1 MQQNQRLDEVFIA
14 RARERGLLAEP
25 QLASLRSELQARR
38 RREPDLCAHELAVEK
53 GILSIEAALA
63 LLDADPEDT
72 LLDVQA
78 RIDDPDLVRD
88 TERLTL
94 ASLHDDGPDLS
105 PEYAADDEAFDGVP
119 RFVEPLPPA
128 YAIPDSSGDSHLEME
143 LPPPASESGDS
154 LFDDPAAGST
164 PGLGG
169 FDTEQPALQPADS
182 TLDGTGNHGFVSETS
197 LGMDTAMLSPDDVP
211 EIAAQ
216 PEFAA
221 ARETLEIQEDDHA
234 GLLDSSIE
242 HSLLDDGYARQV
254 VEDDSLSDAE
264 LASFDPG
271 AHAVQTLGGAA
282 RPDATAPGFD
292 GDETSPGGI
301 EITSSGDS
309 SVRSTRDTDVPVR
322 PTSPV
327 PAFQN
332 RSSKGATQDF
342 ASFEA
347 PHIPPADDDTG
358 SQRIEDESEVISGN
372 MIDSA
377 VNEVMDQAD
386 DTYFGPPADLTITPP
401 EVLEDSIA
409 PPRPMK
415 ESTLF
420 DSEQIAGADSASR
433 IQREFDADESDFVA
447 TTPPSAPG
455 QSRKGTGKP
464 TSRTG
469 EPSVTRP
476 PSFPTEEQSTVY
488 DDSDVSLAE
497 ISEARQPTG
506 PASEVTT
513 GSRTQFATGEGGRPG
528 LRSGTDSKLGV
539 ESKITGEE
547 PAKPGEQIEANEMTV
562 ADLRKQMG
570 IGGGVKVGG
579 ETGAMKRLVGGTK
592 RRYAVIRE
600 IARGGMGKV
609 IEVEDNDLRRSVAL
623 KVLRKEMLDRRDLV
637 ERFLEEAQIT
647 GQLEHPNIVPVHE
660 IGVDGR
666 GNLYFTMKLVE
677 GEDLSSILKRMRKKD
692 PGAEQAYPLNRM
704 IDIFIKVC
712 EGMAFAHSKGVIHRD
727 LKPANIMVGRF
738 GEVQIMDW
746 GVAKIIG
753 RKEDS
758 AERVVGSDRQDDDA
772 ARTMVGSILG
782 TPSYMS
788 PEQARGEVN
797 SMGQESDV
805 FSLGVILYELL
816 ALQTPWNAQTS
827 AQVLDQVKNY
837 DPEPPSK
844 KAPDRK
850 IPPELEQLAMKCI
863 EKVPHKRIGSAEELV
878 DNLRSWQ
885 EGRTLAAV
893 NYSFGQLFAKW
904 VSRNKVAVI
913 TTFLVLLALGGG
925 GFVAYRAAQVAT
937 LDRANQSVADGTGL
951 LADARA
957 QLAARN
963 WDTAQN
969 SASDAAIKFQS
980 ALDALGDDEVA
991 TKGLLDATNVRAEAL
1006 IRKQTER
1013 DEAERTKREEEKR
1026 KQLAEA
1032 LDSARALL
1040 ATARLQDADAAFE
1053 ASRVRESFA
1062 DAGKAFDRV
1071 LAVDE
1076 SNAEAQLARAEIA
1089 AWDRNYTT
1097 REQAESDLKKLREL
1111 VTQGEGKLKA
1121 ARAFSAENYTDS
1133 SKALMETISVL
1144 DQAVATPASG
1154 EAADRLR
1161 ARALEMKAEAAL
1173 EFANRAMASGHYDV
1187 SSLMLDAGAATGRKA
1202 SDFKVARAALEQK
1215 VAEQSSLRRL
1225 ITAAEQA
1232 VSDKEWVLAQAHLG
1246 DAIAEAAN
1254 STFATDEERARLR
1267 RMLQLARVE
1276 DIRQKEQL
1284 ARGAEQIGPYLAGYD
1299 ALIPDL
1305 SDPDYSTRARGYREE
1320 LRIRYSQAL
1329 VKEADEA
1336 SDPKAR
1342 GELLE
1347 KALLVVAD
1355 GAQQSEIRAKL
1366 MDIKLQLAQTEV
1378 SDRYVLLP
1386 RGTFVIGSN
1395 RDGDA
1400 NPQRQFEQQE
1410 FLFIDKYLVTNEEFA
1425 EFVADGGYTRPELWP
1440 TEAQTMLSRFTDSTG
1455 QAGPA
1460 NWVKGGFDASLA
1472 KYPVTGISWF
1482 EAAAFATWAGKRLA
1496 TPEEW
1501 EIAAGA
1507 QKLGESETLGDYPFG
1522 TREKAPVAGVTSTR
1536 EVGTTEWDT
1545 SLLGVRDLG
1554 CNVSEWTAKVSGNR
1568 AMVKGAEPGL
1578 GPELFFRYARRA
1590 KNSGAI
1596 LDQRSSG
1603 RGFRCVRVFSLDSEK
1618 D

>member
-1 MQQNQRLDEVFIA
+1 MQQHQRLDELFMA
-14 RARERGLLAEP
+14 RARQRGLLGEP
-25 QLASLRSELQARR
+25 QLATLRSELARR
-38 RREPDLCAHELAVEK
+38 RRKEPDLCAHELAVEK
-53 GILSIEAALA
+53 GMLEIEAALA
-63 LLDADPEDT
+63 LLDASPEDT

-78 RIDDPDLVRD
+78 RIDDPDLPRD

-94 ASLHDDGPDLS
+94 ASLHDDEPSLA
-105 PEYAADDEAFDGVP
+105 PDDEVFGEVP
-119 RFVEPLPPA
+119 KFVEPLPPS
-128 YAIPDSSGDSHLEME
+128 YAVPDTSSDSVLEME
-143 LPPPASESGDS
+143 LPPPPADSGDS
-154 LFDDPAAGST
+154 LFEDNERSSNPSLA
-164 PGLGG
+164 P
-169 FDTEQPALQPADS
+169 FDTDQPALQPADS
-182 TLDGTGNHGFVSETS
+182 TLNEGFVSETS
-197 LGMDTAMLSPDDVP
+197 LGLDRDQLSVDDVP
-211 EIAAQ
+211 EISAQ

-221 ARETLEIQEDDHA
+221 ARETLEVHEEDEP
-234 GLLDSSIE
+234 GLLDSPIDE
-242 HSLLDDGYARQV
+242 SLLGPEYGQQI

-264 LASFDPG
+264 LASFDPA

-309 SVRSTRDTDVPVR
+309 SVRPTRDTDVPVR
-322 PTSPV
+322 PQSAV

-342 ASFEA
+342 AAFES
-347 PHIPPADDDTG
+347 PHIPLADDDTG
-358 SQRIEDESEVISGN
+358 SSVIDDESEVISGN
-372 MIDSA
+372 MVDSA

-415 ESTLF
+415 EATLF

-433 IQREFDADESDFVA
+433 AQREIDGDESDFVA
-447 TTPPSAPG
+447 TTPPAAPG
-455 QSRKGTGKP
+455 QTRRTTGKP

-469 EPSVTRP
+469 EPSATRP

-488 DDSDVSLAE
+488 DDSDVSLAD

-506 PASEVTT
+506 PSSEVTT

-528 LRSGTDSKLGV
+528 LRSRTDSKLGV

-547 PAKPGEQIEANEMTV
+547 PAKPGEEIEANEMTV

-570 IGGGVKVGG
+570 IGGGVKVSG

-623 KVLRKEMLDRRDLV
+623 KVLRKEMLERRDLV

-746 GVAKIIG
+746 GVAKIVG

-772 ARTMVGSILG
+772 SRTMVGSILG

-863 EKVPHKRIGSAEELV
+863 EKAANKRLRSAEELI

-893 NYSFGQLFAKW
+893 NYSFGQLLAKW

-925 GFVAYRAAQVAT
+925 SVVAYRAAQVAA
-937 LDRANQSVADGTGL
+937 LDRANQSVADGTSL

-957 QLAARN
+957 QIGNRN
-963 WDTAQN
+963 WDKAET
-969 SASDAAIKFQS
+969 SAGDAAIKFQS
-980 ALDALGDDEVA
+980 ALDTLGDDEVA
-991 TKGLLDATNVRAEAL
+991 SKGLVDATNLRAEAL

-1013 DEAERTKREEEKR
+1013 DEAERAKRDAEKR
-1026 KQLAEA
+1026 KQLSEA
-1032 LDSARALL
+1032 LDSARGLL
-1040 ATARLQDADAAFE
+1040 ATARQQDADAAFE

-1071 LAVDE
+1071 LAIDE
-1076 SNAEAQLARAEIA
+1076 ANAEAQLARNEIA
-1089 AWDRNYTT
+1089 AWERNYTT
-1097 REQAESDLKKLREL
+1097 REQAEADLAKLRKL
-1111 VTQGEGKLKA
+1111 VTQGESELKA
-1121 ARAFSAENYTDS
+1121 ARAYSAENYTDS
-1133 SKALMETISVL
+1133 SKALMATISTL

-1154 EAADRLR
+1154 EAADKLR
-1161 ARALEMKAEAAL
+1161 ARALEMKADAAL
-1173 EFANRAMASGHYDV
+1173 EFATRAMASGHYDV
-1187 SSLMLDAGAATGRKA
+1187 SSLMLDTGAATGRKA
-1202 SDFKVARAALEQK
+1202 AEFASVRQALDKKVL
-1215 VAEQSSLRRL
+1215 EQSSLRRL

-1232 VSDKEWVLAQAHLG
+1232 VTNKEWVLAQAHLG

-1254 STFATDEERARLR
+1254 SSFATDEDRARLA

-1276 DIRQKEQL
+1276 DIHQKAQL
-1284 ARGAEQIGPYLAGYD
+1284 ARGSEQMGTYMDGFD
-1299 ALIPDL
+1299 KLIPDL
-1305 SDPDYSTRARGYREE
+1305 TDADYTTRAQGYREE

-1329 VKEADEA
+1329 VKEANEVT
-1336 SDPKAR
+1336 DPKAR

-1347 KALLVVAD
+1347 KALLVVVDD
-1355 GAQQSEIRAKL
+1355 GQKAEIRAKL
-1366 MDIKLQLAQTEV
+1366 TDIKLQLALTEV

-1386 RGTFVIGSN
+1386 RGTFVVGSN

-1410 FLFIDKYLVTNEEFA
+1410 FLFIDKYLVTNEEYA
-1425 EFVADGGYTRPELWP
+1425 AFVADNGYTRTELWH
-1440 TEAQTMLSRFTDSTG
+1440 EDAQPLLSQFVDTTG
-1455 QAGPA
+1455 KPGPA
-1460 NWVKGGFDASLA
+1460 GWVEGGFDPSLA

-1482 EAAAFATWAGKRLA
+1482 EAAAFARWAGKRLP

-1501 EIAAGA
+1501 EVAAGA
-1507 QKLGESETLGDYPFG
+1507 QKLGESEIVGDYPFG
-1522 TREKAPVAGVTSTR
+1522 PREKAPVLGVSESR
-1536 EVGTTEWDT
+1536 EVGTTEWDM

-1554 CNVSEWTAKVSGNR
+1554 CNVAEWTAANGNHR
-1568 AMVKGAEPGL
+1568 ATIKGAEPGL
-1578 GPELFFRYARRA
+1578 GSELFFRYARRA
-1590 KNSGAI
+1590 KNSVARMT
-1596 LDQRSSG
+1596 DRSGG
-1603 RGFRCVRVFSLDSEK
+1603 RGFRCVREFALESGND
-1618 D
+1618 